1 MYGKK
6 IFKQFE
12 NGFNFIMNPFQ
23 IKVNKEIIKMK
34 QYNND
39 LVKMKQIIKQ

>member
-6 IFKQFE
+6 ISKQFE
-12 NGFNFIMNPFQ
+12 NGFDFKINPFQ

-34 QYNND
+34 Q
-39 LVKMKQIIKQ
+39 